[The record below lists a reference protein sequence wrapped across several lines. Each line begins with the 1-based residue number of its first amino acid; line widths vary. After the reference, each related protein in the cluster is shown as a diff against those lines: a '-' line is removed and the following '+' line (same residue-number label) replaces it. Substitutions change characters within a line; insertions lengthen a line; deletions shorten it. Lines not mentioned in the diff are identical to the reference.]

1 MTVAEKFK
9 AFCSNISIDKDTR
22 DIIRS
27 RKGQIAKR
35 LNRDFW
41 GTSSED
47 QHLIYVG
54 SYGRRTETE
63 VSDIDLLFVLPP
75 NDFYKY
81 SDRKYNGQ
89 SDLLQDVKNSLASTY
104 PNTRMRGDGQVVV
117 VSFSDGMT
125 FEILPAFKCTDGTYF
140 YPDSHNGGSWK
151 VTNPQAEIDE
161 MTQMNK
167 QTSYNLKRLCKMAR
181 AWRDE
186 NNVDIKGIQIDILAY
201 EFLKGWKYNQCS
213 YVLYNYMSY
222 FFFEHLLRCPID
234 KNYWFIPG
242 SNRFVVYENRF
253 SSKAKEAQLLSSKA
267 LNYAILGN
275 YAEENKL
282 WRDIYG
288 SRFPEY

>member
-1 MTVAEKFK
+1 MTVAGDFK

-22 DIIRS
+22 DLIRS

-35 LNRDFW
+35 LNSDFW

-75 NDFYKY
+75 RDYDKY
-81 SDRKYNGQ
+81 SGRKYNGQ

-125 FEILPAFKCTDGTYF
+125 FEILPAFKRTDGTYL
-140 YPDSHNGGSWK
+140 YPDTHNGGSWK
-151 VTNPQAEIDE
+151 MTNPQAEIDE
-161 MTQMNK
+161 ITRMNK
-167 QTSYNLKRLCKMAR
+167 QTCYNLKRLCKMAR

-201 EFLKGWKYNQCS
+201 EFLKDWQYNQCP
-213 YVLYNYMSY
+213 YGFYNWMSGY
-222 FFFEHLLRCPID
+222 FFEYLSNISCSR
-234 KNYWFIPG
+234 KTWVIPG
-242 SNRFVVYENRF
+242 SNRKITYENRF
-253 SSKAKEAQLLSSKA
+253 TAKAKESRLVA
-267 LNYAILGN
+267 LQALKCNNIGN
-275 YAEENKL
+275 YKEEKRL
-282 WRDIYG
+282 WSEIYG
-288 SRFPEY
+288 PRFK